1 MTNKSIDEPYSIKEP
16 GESNSKEAI
25 SEISNSATAA
35 NELGISASST
45 LISRGPSY
53 LG

>member
-1 MTNKSIDEPYSIKEP
+1 MTYRSIEEPYSIKEP

-25 SEISNSATAA
+25 SEISNSATADI
-35 NELGISASST
+35 ELGISASST
-45 LISRGPSY
+45 LISRDPSY